1 VSPFVVIL
9 ALAGMFAIVLFGAA
23 IPYRR
28 QTVPDL
34 EPLADPLE
42 DRRLALLVSLKDLQ
56 SSRDAGAIDD
66 EEYDRL
72 REDTERR
79 MAKVLRALEA
89 RQQKE
94 DAPPPAAKTSRR
106 SPARYLAIAMI
117 AALALAIGVVPSLLR
132 SLDEQPG
139 ANLTVTLEDLQARVR
154 QHPHDA
160 AARIDLGYRLLN
172 LGEFGDAYK
181 QFSAALAIQPF
192 NVEALTNFGL
202 LLHLSGYTADALQ
215 AENKALEIQPDYP
228 EALFVKGTI
237 LLNALHQPKEAVPL
251 FEHYLEL
258 APYGSYAE
266 LARQYIDKATSPATP
281 SPGTTPTA
289 TGAPS
294 PAGTPAS
301 PGANAGNSSG

>member
-1 VSPFVVIL
+1 VTPLVVIL

-34 EPLADPLE
+34 EPPADPLE

-56 SSRDAGAIDD
+56 TSRDAGAIDA
-66 EEYDRL
+66 EEYERL

-79 MAKVLRALEA
+79 MVKVLRALEA

-94 DAPPPAAKTSRR
+94 EAPAPAAKAKRR

-132 SLDEQPG
+132 SLNEQP
-139 ANLTVTLEDLQARVR
+139 AADLTVTLEDLQQRVR
-154 QHPHDA
+154 EHPHDA

-172 LGEFGDAYK
+172 LGEFGDAYQ

-202 LLHLSGYTADALQ
+202 LLHLSGYTLDALQ

-237 LLNALHQPKEAVPL
+237 LLQGLHKPKEAIGY
-251 FEHYLEL
+251 FERYLEL

-266 LARQYIDKATSPATP
+266 FARDRLEQARQDIAEAGPGATP
-281 SPGTTPTA
+281 STGRSPLVPTPQLTVP
-289 TGAPS
+289 TG
-294 PAGTPAS
+294 
-301 PGANAGNSSG
+301 

>member
-1 VSPFVVIL
+1 MTQLVVIL
-9 ALAGMFAIVLFGAA
+9 ALGGMFAIVMFGAA

-56 SSRDAGAIDD
+56 SSRDAGAIDA
-66 EEYDRL
+66 EEYERL
-72 REDTERR
+72 RDDTERR

-89 RQQKE
+89 RQQRE
-94 DAPPPAAKTSRR
+94 EAPAPAASTRRR
-106 SPARYLAIAMI
+106 SPALYLAIAMI

-132 SLDEQPG
+132 SLNEQP
-139 ANLTVTLEDLQARVR
+139 AADLTVTLEDLQQRVR

-172 LGEFGDAYK
+172 LGEFGDAYQ

-202 LLHLSGYTADALQ
+202 LLHLSGYTIDALQ

-228 EALFVKGTI
+228 EAMFVKGTI
-237 LLNALHQPKEAVPL
+237 LLNGLHRPREAIPL
-251 FEHYLEL
+251 FERYLEL

-266 LARQYIDKATSPATP
+266 LARQYLDKAERGATPAPTATP
-281 SPGTTPTA
+281 SARP
-289 TGAPS
+289 PS
-294 PAGTPAS
+294 PKPS
-301 PGANAGNSSG
+301 PGASAG